1 MSINKK
7 KLIIVDASRLFR
19 EALAQKLSESR
30 SLEVVGTA
38 SDAFEAKDMVSELK
52 PDVMIIDVEM
62 PKMNGFEFVKELMSQ
77 YPVPCIMITANGN
90 FAEVDAK
97 KAGAADFMLKPSRNN
112 EFGTFASIIA
122 TKAIIA
128 AGNPANYRK
137 RTAPAKAADGLY
149 APPEQTSNTLK
160 KAVPELPDKADIAM
174 LDKRAAE
181 GYVVALGASTGGT
194 DALEC
199 VIKAFPE
206 NMPPVVVVQH
216 MPPVFTRMYAERLD
230 KSCAVRVREAF
241 DGARVMQGDC
251 MIGAGGVQLEL
262 KKDAKGYFVKCYE
275 GEKVSGHCPSVDVL
289 FSSVAE
295 TVGAKTAAALLTGM
309 GADGARGLLKI
320 HQKGAYTIGQDK
332 ESCVVYGM
340 PMEAYKL
347 GACTEQLPLSK
358 IGAALVHKL
367 AGGWR

>member
-7 KLIIVDASRLFR
+7 KLIIVDDSRLFR

>member
-7 KLIIVDASRLFR
+7 KLIIVDDSRLFR

-90 FAEVDAK
+90 FAEADAK

-149 APPEQTSNTLK
+149 APPEQTSNMLK

-367 AGGWR
+367 AVGWR

>member
-1 MSINKK
+1 M
-7 KLIIVDASRLFR
+7 
-19 EALAQKLSESR
+19 
-30 SLEVVGTA
+30 
-38 SDAFEAKDMVSELK
+38 
-52 PDVMIIDVEM
+52 
-62 PKMNGFEFVKELMSQ
+62 
-77 YPVPCIMITANGN
+77 
-90 FAEVDAK
+90 
-97 KAGAADFMLKPSRNN
+97 
-112 EFGTFASIIA
+112 
-122 TKAIIA
+122 
-128 AGNPANYRK
+128 
-137 RTAPAKAADGLY
+137 ADGLS
-149 APPEQTSNTLK
+149 APPEQAANTLK

-199 VIKAFPE
+199 VIKSFPD

-251 MIGAGGVQLEL
+251 IIGAGGVQLEL
-262 KKDAKGYFVKCYE
+262 KKDAKGYYVKCYE

-289 FSSVAE
+289 FRSVAE

-309 GADGARGLLKI
+309 GADGAQGLLKI

-367 AGGWR
+367 ATGWK

>member
-1 MSINKK
+1 MSIKKK
-7 KLIIVDASRLFR
+7 KLIIVDDSRLFR
-19 EALAQKLSESR
+19 EALAQKLADSR

-38 SDAFEAKDMVSELK
+38 SDAFEAKDKVSELK

-62 PKMNGFEFVKELMSQ
+62 PKMNGFEFVRELMSQ
-77 YPVPCIMITANGN
+77 YPIPCIMMTSNAN
-90 FAEVDAK
+90 FSEVDAK
-97 KAGAADFMLKPSRNN
+97 KAGAADFMLKPSRSND
-112 EFGTFASIIA
+112 FGTFASIIA

-128 AGNPANYRK
+128 AGNPANYTK
-137 RTAPAKAADGLY
+137 KTEPPKADGLT
-149 APPEQTSNTLK
+149 PLPEHASNPMK

-199 VIKAFPE
+199 VIKSFPE

-230 KSCAVRVREAF
+230 KSCAVRVREAY
-241 DGARVMQGDC
+241 DGARVNQGDC
-251 MIGAGGVQLEL
+251 VIGAGGVQLEL
-262 KKDAKGYFVKCYE
+262 KKDAKGYYVKCYE

-295 TVGAKTAAALLTGM
+295 ASGAKTAAALLTGM

-320 HQKGAYTIGQDK
+320 HRKGAYTIGQDK

-367 AGGWR
+367 ASGWK